1 MVRLVR
7 SAVVALVAVLVALVG
22 ALPASA
28 TDEGP
33 TASPSPTSQVYGCID
48 PVDSY
53 GAPRACQ
60 LLVQVLS
67 PVCDNDVPKLRYLV
81 SPVGTPKD
89 KVTITFVNPAG
100 PDVVHA
106 DQPLAGSVLWPGAVV
121 GPDGRGADWPGWTKR
136 ADGSWVTGD
145 EFDWVRPSV
154 QVLFDVGGAAAT
166 VTVAYPPS
174 SPTCLTDPPKV
185 VVVAD
190 PPPTAT
196 PSATPTT
203 VVAAAPQTTASTTV
217 VLAANPTSTVLSAT
231 GAEVQPLL
239 LAGIALVLVGALA
252 VAAVSIARRRRT
264 TP

>member
-7 SAVVALVAVLVALVG
+7 SAAVALVAVLVALVG

-67 PVCDNDVPKLRYLV
+67 PVCDNDVPKLRYV
-81 SPVGTPKD
+81 VNPVGTPND
-89 KVTITFVNPAG
+89 KVTITFLNPGG

-121 GPDGRGADWPGWTKR
+121 GPDGRVSVWT
-136 ADGSWVTGD
+136 
-145 EFDWVRPSV
+145 
-154 QVLFDVGGAAAT
+154 
-166 VTVAYPPS
+166 
-174 SPTCLTDPPKV
+174 
-185 VVVAD
+185 
-190 PPPTAT
+190 
-196 PSATPTT
+196 TPT
-203 VVAAAPQTTASTTV
+203 
-217 VLAANPTSTVLSAT
+217 LTSPGQITVLCP
-231 GAEVQPLL
+231 G
-239 LAGIALVLVGALA
+239 
-252 VAAVSIARRRRT
+252 
-264 TP
+264 